1 MKFLL
6 SVIAVC
12 LVMITAKLYI
22 PEAKAEVAG
31 MDSYDL
37 QTDYDF
43 KRAVQRIIQD
53 QTNQKFIK
61 IDEEL
66 AEIDE
71 VMIQYKDE
79 ITHLFRI
86 FPDNIREMINTQCTV
101 SGRAIYCPLKD
112 RKNLVN

>member
-1 MKFLL
+1 MRFLL

-37 QTDYDF
+37 RTDYDF

-53 QTNQKFIK
+53 QTNQKFTE
-61 IDEEL
+61 IDEE
-66 AEIDE
+66 
-71 VMIQYKDE
+71 MIQYKDE

-101 SGRAIYCPLKD
+101 TGRNIYCPLQD
-112 RKNLVN
+112 RRNLLR